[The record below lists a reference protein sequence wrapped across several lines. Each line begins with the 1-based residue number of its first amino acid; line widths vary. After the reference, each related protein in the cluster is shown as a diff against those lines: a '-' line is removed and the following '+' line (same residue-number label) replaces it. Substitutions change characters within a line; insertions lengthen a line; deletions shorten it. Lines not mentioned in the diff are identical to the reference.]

1 MKNETFGV
9 KIKKLRNAKYMTQ
22 TQMAN
27 EVGVSLRTVQHW
39 EYTNALPKKE
49 DTLNK
54 IADLFGINKDYLLDD
69 THCVSTEVIL
79 PQQVQQVVI
88 DAQQILDNPRIPCHI
103 KDLMSLKIV
112 KYYVEQKLVNLEK
125 SLIKN

>member
-1 MKNETFGV
+1 
-9 KIKKLRNAKYMTQ
+9 MTQ
-22 TQMAN
+22 GQLAN
-27 EVGVSLRTVQHW
+27 EVGVSMRTVQYW
-39 EYTNALPKKE
+39 EKSGKMPKHSK
-49 DTLNK
+49 TLDK
-54 IADLFGINKDYLLDD
+54 IADLFGISKDYLLDD

-112 KYYVEQKLVNLEK
+112 KYYVDQKLVNLEK
-125 SLIKN
+125 SLVKNLNCPNLYGQHKKHPLVG